1 MTSQSKVNANSL
13 TLNNTTCVHEFYHKQ
28 LTQTAGWPLTNSDEY
43 QYANTAATHQFHQH
57 GNSMEDQ
64 FLAVMDTAARQWNT
78 QMDDPYLHDQ
88 LSQIQVSNQ
97 ETVHAAS

>member
-28 LTQTAGWPLTNSDEY
+28 LTKTAGWPLTNSDEY

-64 FLAVMDTAARQWNT
+64 FLAVMDTAAHQWNKP
-78 QMDDPYLHDQ
+78 MDDPHLHKQ
-88 LSQIQVSNQ
+88 LRQIQVSNQ
-97 ETVHAAS
+97 GTVHADS